1 MSKSIKSYKSFN
13 DDQAQNYL
21 AQGYPKGKFFANVYD
36 KAKNIY
42 KFILSNSVWIKVIT
56 GQLFTLAKNRDIDQV
71 DELLL
76 EWEASVKVPER
87 YPVRDTIENRR
98 IALKRLISKVPV
110 YNIRSTTVTVDDDT
124 TIENYIEEVLGETVE
139 IESAGNQTTTS
150 SFPAPFPIVFGI
162 PYAKRQLLLI
172 VKVDVGGGA
181 ANNQFPLPFP
191 VQFFDAMVPDATQDL
206 IDLALEDTVP
216 SYQNWEYEILT

>member
-1 MSKSIKSYKSFN
+1 MKSIKSFRSFN
-13 DDQAQNYL
+13 DDQSQNYV
-21 AQGYPKGKFFANVYD
+21 AQSYPKGKFFANVFD
-36 KAKNIY
+36 NAKNIY
-42 KFILSNSVWIKVIT
+42 KFILSGSVWIKVVT

-71 DELLL
+71 DELLP

-87 YPVRDTIENRR
+87 YPVRDTLENRK
-98 IALKRLISKVPV
+98 IASERLISKVPV
-110 YNIRSTTVTVDDDT
+110 YNIRNGSSIDDET
-124 TIENYIEEVLGETVE
+124 TIENYIDKVLGETVE
-139 IESAGNQTTTS
+139 IESAGNQLTTS
-150 SFPAPFPIVFGI
+150 SFPADFPIIFGI

-191 VQFFDAMVPDATQDL
+191 VQFFDADVPDATKEK